1 MSATDPFP
9 PLTNLM
15 RKSIGDLLSP
25 ADSFADMCAED
36 VEFEAPYAPGG
47 SNRIVGR
54 QDVANY
60 MPVVPEFFTI
70 EELVETAQYRSTDPE
85 VVILEFYA
93 LNGVGVKTGL
103 PYDQKYINVIRVRDG
118 KIVQYRDY
126 WNPTVVLDAVGGVDA
141 LPENVKTS
149 A

>member
-1 MSATDPFP
+1 MTVTAQGADNGSQ
-9 PLTNLM
+9 
-15 RKSIGDLLSP
+15 SCLLRY
-25 ADSFADMCAED
+25 ALDDED

-47 SNRIVGR
+47 ANRIVGR

-60 MPVVPEFFTI
+60 MPVVLEFFTI
-70 EELVETAQYRSTDPE
+70 EELVETAQYRCTDPE
-85 VVILEFYA
+85 LVILEFYA

-103 PYDQKYINVIRVRDG
+103 PYDQKYINVIRVRNG

-126 WNPTVVLDAVGGVDA
+126 WNPCVVLDAVGGVDA
-141 LPENVKTS
+141 LPENVKSS

>member
-1 MSATDPFP
+1 MSANDPFP

-25 ADSFADMCAED
+25 TDSFSDMCAENVD
-36 VEFEAPYAPGG
+36 FEAPYAPGG
-47 SNRIVGR
+47 AKRIFGR
-54 QDVANY
+54 EEVAKY
-60 MPVVPEFFTI
+60 MPVVPEFFSI
-70 EELVETAQYRSTDPE
+70 DELVETAQYRSTDPE

-93 LNGVGVKTGL
+93 RNGVGVKTGL

-126 WNPTVVLDAVGGVDA
+126 WNPSVVLEAAGGAEA

>member
-1 MSATDPFP
+1 MSAPDPFP
-9 PLTNLM
+9 PLTNLL

-25 ADSFADMCAED
+25 ADSFSDMCAED

-47 SNRIVGR
+47 SNSIFGR
-54 QDVANY
+54 QAVANY

-70 EELVETAQYRSTDPE
+70 EELVETAQYRCTDPE
-85 VVILEFYA
+85 LVILEFHA
-93 LNGVGVKTGL
+93 RNGVGVKTGL

-126 WNPTVVLDAVGGVDA
+126 WNPSVVLDAVGGVDA
-141 LPENVKTS
+141 LPENVKTT